1 MLEPFLNK
9 FILLFVVIDPIGLV
23 PIFAALTLGGA
34 DAYRRRMAIQGTA
47 LACAILVLFALGG
60 SRLLSYLGVGVPA
73 FGIAGGALLFLL
85 AIDMVLARRTGLR
98 STTPAEQAEAEH
110 RADISVFP
118 LAVPLIAGPGAFTT
132 LLLLLAEPGDAL
144 LDILGVLVTLL
155 AVLLVTLLMLLATPQ
170 VMRLLGETGA
180 NVIGR
185 VLGIVLAA
193 LAMQYIL
200 DGIRAAFAAA

>member
-132 LLLLLAEPGDAL
+132 LLLLAEPGDAL

>member
-98 STTPAEQAEAEH
+98 STTPAEQAETEH

-132 LLLLLAEPGDAL
+132 LLLLAEPGDAL